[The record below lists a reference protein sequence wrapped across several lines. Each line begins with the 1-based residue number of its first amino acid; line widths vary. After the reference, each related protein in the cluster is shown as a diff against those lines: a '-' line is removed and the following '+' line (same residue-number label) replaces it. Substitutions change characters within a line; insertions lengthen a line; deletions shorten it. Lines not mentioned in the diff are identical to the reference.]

1 MTKIIQKQPRSSLLG
16 HLQQDINRL
25 FEPFGWATESEL
37 WDTFPSEWSPSID
50 IKDKGSHYL
59 ICADVPGVDPK
70 EIEVSMENNV
80 LTIKGEKE
88 TKAEEKDENY
98 LRVERTK
105 GSFMRW
111 FSLPESVDPEHI
123 KAKSKYGVL
132 EITVPKATM
141 STSKKIEIE
150 E

>member
-1 MTKIIQKQPRSSLLG
+1 MTKIIQKQPRSGLLG

-25 FEPFGWATESEL
+25 FEPFGWVTESGL
-37 WDTFPSEWSPSID
+37 WDTFSSEWSPRID

-70 EIEVSMENNV
+70 EIEVSIENNI

-88 TKAEEKDENY
+88 TKPEEKDENY
-98 LRVERTK
+98 LRVERTR

-111 FSLPESVDPEHI
+111 FSLPESVDPERI
-123 KAKSKYGVL
+123 KAKSKHGVL
-132 EITVPKATM
+132 EIAIHKATRA
-141 STSKKIEIE
+141 TSKKIEIE